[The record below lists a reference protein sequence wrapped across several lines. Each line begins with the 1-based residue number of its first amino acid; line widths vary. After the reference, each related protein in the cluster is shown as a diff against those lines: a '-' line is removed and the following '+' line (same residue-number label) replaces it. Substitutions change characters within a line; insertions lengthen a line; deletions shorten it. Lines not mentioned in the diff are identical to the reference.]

1 MIDKMNVLLFE
12 NSQYTDSKNYGFL
25 CNLLTSLAIV
35 QVLESKGMPRKEAE
49 QYTADAMYEF
59 LDDIT
64 ETRTCCG
71 FRENMIQESTKP
83 YDDSRLQMAW
93 LIHSW
98 ILYPRMYKF
107 IEPQIKSMKKL
118 ASNGW
123 FVRFLKL
130 TMPMKFRNTLGYG
143 WDVEFPKCGRD
154 EFSMITHKCIFHQ
167 IFEKYGMPEM
177 TAIFC
182 KVDDILYSD
191 LPRADFLYSQQI
203 GNGGTMCDYTFR
215 RK

>member
-1 MIDKMNVLLFE
+1 MNKKYIPRKMIPRSRFRDLYKEWDEGDRALLIDKMNVLLFE

-49 QYTADAMYEF
+49 QYTADA
-59 LDDIT
+59 
-64 ETRTCCG
+64 
-71 FRENMIQESTKP
+71 
-83 YDDSRLQMAW
+83 
-93 LIHSW
+93 
-98 ILYPRMYKF
+98 MYKF

-203 GNGGTMCDYTFR
+203 GNGGTMCDYKFR
-215 RK
+215 RKKLSA

>member
-1 MIDKMNVLLFE
+1 MNKKYIPRKMIPRSRFRDLYKEWDEEDRALLIDKMNVLLFE

-49 QYTADAMYEF
+49 QYTADAMY
-59 LDDIT
+59 
-64 ETRTCCG
+64 
-71 FRENMIQESTKP
+71 
-83 YDDSRLQMAW
+83 
-93 LIHSW
+93 
-98 ILYPRMYKF
+98 KF

-143 WDVEFPKCGRD
+143 WDVEFPKCGSD

-203 GNGGTMCDYTFR
+203 GNGGTMCDYKFR
-215 RK
+215 RKFL

>member
-1 MIDKMNVLLFE
+1 MNKKYIPRKMIPRSRFRDLYKKWDEEDRALLIDKMNVLLFE

-49 QYTADAMYEF
+49 QYTADA
-59 LDDIT
+59 
-64 ETRTCCG
+64 
-71 FRENMIQESTKP
+71 
-83 YDDSRLQMAW
+83 
-93 LIHSW
+93 
-98 ILYPRMYKF
+98 MYKF

>member
-1 MIDKMNVLLFE
+1 MNKKYIPRKMIPRSRFRDLYKEWDEEDRALLIDKMNVLLFE

-49 QYTADAMYEF
+49 QYTADA
-59 LDDIT
+59 
-64 ETRTCCG
+64 
-71 FRENMIQESTKP
+71 
-83 YDDSRLQMAW
+83 
-93 LIHSW
+93 
-98 ILYPRMYKF
+98 MYKF

-167 IFEKYGMPEM
+167 IFEKYGMPEL

-203 GNGGTMCDYTFR
+203 GNGGTMCDYKFR

>member
-1 MIDKMNVLLFE
+1 MNKKYIPRKMIPRSRFRDLYKEWDEEDRALLIDKMNVLLFE

-49 QYTADAMYEF
+49 QNTADA
-59 LDDIT
+59 
-64 ETRTCCG
+64 
-71 FRENMIQESTKP
+71 
-83 YDDSRLQMAW
+83 
-93 LIHSW
+93 
-98 ILYPRMYKF
+98 MYKF

-191 LPRADFLYSQQI
+191 LPHADFLYSQQI

>member
-1 MIDKMNVLLFE
+1 MNKKYIPRKMIPRSRFRDLYKEWDEEDRALLIDKMNVLLFE

-49 QYTADAMYEF
+49 QYTADA
-59 LDDIT
+59 
-64 ETRTCCG
+64 
-71 FRENMIQESTKP
+71 
-83 YDDSRLQMAW
+83 
-93 LIHSW
+93 
-98 ILYPRMYKF
+98 MYKF

-191 LPRADFLYSQQI
+191 LPHADFLYSQQI

>member
-1 MIDKMNVLLFE
+1 MNKKYIPRKMISRSRFRDLYKEWDEEDRALLIDKMNVLLFE

-49 QYTADAMYEF
+49 QYTADA
-59 LDDIT
+59 
-64 ETRTCCG
+64 
-71 FRENMIQESTKP
+71 
-83 YDDSRLQMAW
+83 
-93 LIHSW
+93 
-98 ILYPRMYKF
+98 MYKF

>member
-1 MIDKMNVLLFE
+1 MNKKYIPRKMISRSRFRDLYKEWDEEDRALLIDKINVLLFE

-49 QYTADAMYEF
+49 QYTADA
-59 LDDIT
+59 
-64 ETRTCCG
+64 
-71 FRENMIQESTKP
+71 
-83 YDDSRLQMAW
+83 
-93 LIHSW
+93 
-98 ILYPRMYKF
+98 MYKF

-203 GNGGTMCDYTFR
+203 GNGGTMCDYKFR

>member
-1 MIDKMNVLLFE
+1 MNKKYIPRKMIPRSRFRDLYKEWDEEDRALLIDNMNVLLFE

-49 QYTADAMYEF
+49 QYTADA
-59 LDDIT
+59 
-64 ETRTCCG
+64 
-71 FRENMIQESTKP
+71 
-83 YDDSRLQMAW
+83 
-93 LIHSW
+93 
-98 ILYPRMYKF
+98 MYKF

>member
-1 MIDKMNVLLFE
+1 MNKKYITRKMIPRSRFRDLYKEWDEEDRALLIDKMNVLLFE

-49 QYTADAMYEF
+49 QNTADA
-59 LDDIT
+59 
-64 ETRTCCG
+64 
-71 FRENMIQESTKP
+71 
-83 YDDSRLQMAW
+83 
-93 LIHSW
+93 
-98 ILYPRMYKF
+98 MYKF

-182 KVDDILYSD
+182 RNS
-191 LPRADFLYSQQI
+191 PFFLKKI
-203 GNGGTMCDYTFR
+203 T
-215 RK
+215 

>member
-1 MIDKMNVLLFE
+1 MNKKYIPRKMIPRSRFRDLYKEWDEEDRALLIDKMNVLLFE

-49 QYTADAMYEF
+49 QYTADA
-59 LDDIT
+59 
-64 ETRTCCG
+64 
-71 FRENMIQESTKP
+71 
-83 YDDSRLQMAW
+83 
-93 LIHSW
+93 
-98 ILYPRMYKF
+98 MYKF

-182 KVDDILYSD
+182 KIDDILYSD

-203 GNGGTMCDYTFR
+203 GNGGTVCDYTFR

>member
-1 MIDKMNVLLFE
+1 MNKKYIPRKMIPRSRFRDLYKEWDEEDRALLIDKMNVLLFE

-49 QYTADAMYEF
+49 QYTADA
-59 LDDIT
+59 
-64 ETRTCCG
+64 
-71 FRENMIQESTKP
+71 
-83 YDDSRLQMAW
+83 
-93 LIHSW
+93 
-98 ILYPRMYKF
+98 MYKF

-182 KVDDILYSD
+182 KIDDILYSD

-203 GNGGTMCDYTFR
+203 GNGGAMCDYTFR